1 MYGENNINI
10 QSTQPGYTKCR
21 LNTPDQGLGYIN
33 DFRGAL
39 VEGYREY
46 LNELTGWIN
55 SKLNLQMSAQVSYNL
70 PMDMEANI
78 PFVNAPECE
87 SLQFRNNIDGYRQFT
102 GPAHLSGKR
111 VISNEMGAVMLESY
125 NYPHPELLFS
135 VNRAVAGGVNQVVL
149 HGQSYTG
156 NYYGTTWPGY
166 TAFSYLFSDSYSN
179 KQPSWDHGFGDVLD
193 YVARVQ
199 YLQQSGIPR
208 TDVAIYNKVSG
219 TNSNFPTLYSSDDL
233 INSGKSRV
241 TKEQKLGLIVCR
253 LLVHL
258 FVSR

>member
-1 MYGENNINI
+1 MYGDNNINI
-10 QSTQPGYTKCR
+10 QSTQPGYTQCR

-39 VEGYREY
+39 VEGYRNY
-46 LNELTGWIN
+46 LKEITGWLN
-55 SKLNLQMSAQVSYNL
+55 SKLSLQMSAQVSYNL

-87 SLQFRNNIDGYRQFT
+87 SLQFGNNVDGYRQFT

-111 VISNEMGAVMLESY
+111 VISNEMGAMMFESY

-135 VNRAVAGGVNQVVL
+135 VNRAVVGGVNQVVL

-179 KQPSWDHGFGDVLD
+179 KQPSWDHGFGDVLN

-208 TDVAIYNKVSG
+208 TDIAIYNKVSG
-219 TNSNFPTLYSSDDL
+219 TNPNFPTLNSSDDL
-233 INSGKSRV
+233 INSGEQRV
-241 TKEQKLGLIVCR
+241 TEE
-253 LLVHL
+253 H
-258 FVSR
+258 